1 MSIKELGE
9 LENVIGTLEV
19 YIGTGMPLTSVTAI
33 RVRVRVRVRV
43 ERDRGNGSER
53 IDGLNEW

>member
-1 MSIKELGE
+1 MPIKELGE

-33 RVRVRVRVRV
+33 RVRVRVRV

>member
-33 RVRVRVRVRV
+33 RVRVRVRV